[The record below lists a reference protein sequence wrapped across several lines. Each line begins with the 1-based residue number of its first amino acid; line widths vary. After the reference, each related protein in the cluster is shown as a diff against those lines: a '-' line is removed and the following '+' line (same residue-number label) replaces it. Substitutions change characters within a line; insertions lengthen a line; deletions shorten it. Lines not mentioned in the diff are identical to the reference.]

1 MKIATIVGARP
12 QFIKASPVSRAIEDS
27 NSRMGTREP
36 LIEEILI
43 HTGQHYD
50 YEMSEVFFDSL
61 GLKSPKHNLRIGSGS
76 HGEQLARMI
85 ERLEIVLDTEGPD
98 MVLVY
103 GDTNST
109 LAGAIVADRL
119 HIPVVHVEAGLRSF
133 NRRMPEESNRVLT
146 DHLSSLLFAPTQT
159 AVDNLRREGVTSG
172 VHLVGDVMFEAAL
185 SHGEVAEE
193 KSTILRRLAI
203 APRNFS
209 LLTIHRA
216 ENTDDQGRMSRI
228 LDAVLEISQLE
239 CVVWPI
245 HPRARQRLSAKSL
258 KELTEGEIKLIE
270 PVPYLDMLL
279 LEKSANV
286 ILTDS
291 GGVQKEA
298 MWFRVPCVTL
308 RDETEWIET
317 VTSGWNRIA
326 GSRKE
331 DILASFREAMQR
343 TREPN
348 DLRVVGQLA
357 SELIAAELRAYGMR
371 LHEVVSSKCEF
382 SF

>member
-12 QFIKASPVSRAIEDS
+12 QFIKASPVSRAIEES
-27 NSRMGTREP
+27 NSRKGTRE
-36 LIEEILI
+36 LEEVLI

-50 YEMSEVFFDSL
+50 YEMSDVFFEFL
-61 GLKSPKHNLRIGSGS
+61 GLKSPKHNLGVGSGS
-76 HGEQLARMI
+76 HGEQLGRMI
-85 ERLEIVLDTEGPD
+85 ERLEIVLDTEAPD

-193 KSTILRRLAI
+193 KSTILRRLAVT
-203 APRNFS
+203 PKNFS

-216 ENTDDQGRMSRI
+216 ENTDDQGRMLRI
-228 LDAVLEISQLE
+228 LDAVLEISRAE

-245 HPRARQRLSAKSL
+245 HPRARQRLAAKSL
-258 KELTEGEIKLIE
+258 RELTEGEIKLID

-308 RDETEWIET
+308 RDETEWVET
-317 VTSGWNRIA
+317 VASGWNRIA

-331 DILASFREAMQR
+331 DILASFRDAIR
-343 TREPN
+343 RPPDPN
-348 DLRVVGQLA
+348 ELRVEGQLA
-357 SELIAAELRAYGMR
+357 SDLIAQQLRAYGMR
-371 LHEVVSSKCEF
+371 LHEVVSPKCEF
-382 SF
+382 SS